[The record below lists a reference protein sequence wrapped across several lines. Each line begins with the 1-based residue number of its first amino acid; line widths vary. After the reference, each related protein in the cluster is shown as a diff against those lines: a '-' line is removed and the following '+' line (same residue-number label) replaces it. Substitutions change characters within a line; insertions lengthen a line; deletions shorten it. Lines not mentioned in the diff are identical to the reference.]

1 MDRNKTHR
9 PVCKKTSGK
18 TVCAPSQREAQK
30 EEREMKKGKVH
41 IIFGTGMGKTAMALG
56 RGVSAAMH
64 GRKVIMI
71 QFLKGVLSHETADGL
86 KQLEPAFKVFRF
98 EKQNEYY
105 ENLSEEGKKEELCNI
120 QNGYNFAKKVLCT
133 GECDMLILDEF
144 GEQLNISFPLQ
155 DVKGASG
162 DISFEI
168 TAADMPKMMNARN
181 IDFKLHLK
189 GRETAETLKDGETIS
204 MKLKLKKT
212 GGISI

>member
-1 MDRNKTHR
+1 M
-9 PVCKKTSGK
+9 CKKTSGK
-18 TVCAPSQREAQK
+18 TVCAPAQREAQK

-120 QNGYNFAKKVLCT
+120 QNG
-133 GECDMLILDEF
+133 
-144 GEQLNISFPLQ
+144 
-155 DVKGASG
+155 
-162 DISFEI
+162 
-168 TAADMPKMMNARN
+168 
-181 IDFKLHLK
+181 
-189 GRETAETLKDGETIS
+189 
-204 MKLKLKKT
+204 
-212 GGISI
+212 

>member
-1 MDRNKTHR
+1 
-9 PVCKKTSGK
+9 
-18 TVCAPSQREAQK
+18 
-30 EEREMKKGKVH
+30 MKKGKVH

-144 GEQLNISFPLQ
+144 LGVLDQKLVLRGSNT
-155 DVKGASG
+155 ATSG
-162 DISFEI
+162 RNWSE
-168 TAADMPKMMNARN
+168 TMLWKHCWQRAR
-181 IDFKLHLK
+181 
-189 GRETAETLKDGETIS
+189 R
-204 MKLKLKKT
+204 M
-212 GGISI
+212 SI

>member
-1 MDRNKTHR
+1 
-9 PVCKKTSGK
+9 
-18 TVCAPSQREAQK
+18 
-30 EEREMKKGKVH
+30 MKKGKVH

-144 GEQLNISFPLQ
+144 LGVLESETGRRRCSGNTAGSARGECRSDSDRKSMSGWGQGACRRGDAPGMPEAVKRSCRYCSRVGTFGTESAVRKHGGSRNLPYLNAKPRQIPLL
-155 DVKGASG
+155 GTYA
-162 DISFEI
+162 
-168 TAADMPKMMNARN
+168 
-181 IDFKLHLK
+181 
-189 GRETAETLKDGETIS
+189 
-204 MKLKLKKT
+204 
-212 GGISI
+212 

>member
-1 MDRNKTHR
+1 
-9 PVCKKTSGK
+9 
-18 TVCAPSQREAQK
+18 
-30 EEREMKKGKVH
+30 MKKGKVH

-144 GEQLNISFPLQ
+144 LGVLDQKL
-155 DVKGASG
+155 VG
-162 DISFEI
+162 DD
-168 TAADMPKMMNARN
+168 A
-181 IDFKLHLK
+181 L
-189 GRETAETLKDGETIS
+189 ETLLAARECRSDSDRKS
-204 MKLKLKKT
+204 MPGWGRGACRRGDAPGMPEAVKRSCVHERLTSIQSNAKIEKT
-212 GGISI
+212 SRGCVDYQ

>member
-18 TVCAPSQREAQK
+18 TVCAPAQREAQK

-144 GEQLNISFPLQ
+144 LGVLDQKL
-155 DVKGASG
+155 VG
-162 DISFEI
+162 DD
-168 TAADMPKMMNARN
+168 A
-181 IDFKLHLK
+181 L
-189 GRETAETLKDGETIS
+189 ETLLAAREENVDLILTGKVCPAGVEEHADEVTRLEC
-204 MKLKLKKT
+204 LKPLNDHACMN
-212 GGISI
+212 G

>member
-1 MDRNKTHR
+1 M
-9 PVCKKTSGK
+9 CKKTSGK
-18 TVCAPSQREAQK
+18 TVCAPAQREAQK

-105 ENLSEEGKKEELCNI
+105 ENLSEEGKK
-120 QNGYNFAKKVLCT
+120 GRA
-133 GECDMLILDEF
+133 
-144 GEQLNISFPLQ
+144 LQ
-155 DVKGASG
+155 YPEWV
-162 DISFEI
+162 
-168 TAADMPKMMNARN
+168 
-181 IDFKLHLK
+181 
-189 GRETAETLKDGETIS
+189 
-204 MKLKLKKT
+204 
-212 GGISI
+212 

>member
-1 MDRNKTHR
+1 
-9 PVCKKTSGK
+9 
-18 TVCAPSQREAQK
+18 
-30 EEREMKKGKVH
+30 MKKGKVH

-144 GEQLNISFPLQ
+144 LGVLDQKL
-155 DVKGASG
+155 VG
-162 DISFEI
+162 DD
-168 TAADMPKMMNARN
+168 A
-181 IDFKLHLK
+181 L
-189 GRETAETLKDGETIS
+189 ETLLAAREENVDLNSDRKS
-204 MKLKLKKT
+204 MPGWGRGACRRGDAPGMPEAVKRSCVHERLTSIQSNAKIEKT
-212 GGISI
+212 SRGCVDYQ

>member
-1 MDRNKTHR
+1 
-9 PVCKKTSGK
+9 
-18 TVCAPSQREAQK
+18 
-30 EEREMKKGKVH
+30 MKKGKVH

-144 GEQLNISFPLQ
+144 LGVLDQKLVGDDALETLLAAREENVDLILTGKVCPAGAEEHAFKWSGNRDGSPLQ
-155 DVKGASG
+155 TDGRSDRCPEGQSSSGTGTVRKPGHPASRR
-162 DISFEI
+162 
-168 TAADMPKMMNARN
+168 ADKPLGSRCDRMARGVL
-181 IDFKLHLK
+181 DQL
-189 GRETAETLKDGETIS
+189 
-204 MKLKLKKT
+204 
-212 GGISI
+212 